1 MPSRCQS
8 ESVVVMRPRR
18 ESSDTCSLSTP
29 MHIVFYIETY
39 SLRRRQMRTDR
50 LIELIQTSGQSPG
63 AESSQ
68 MAIISVCQVAC
79 RHGLE
84 KRSALVLALDSPAE
98 NRRDNGLAHVGIGAV
113 DLQGAQR
120 VVEGHVVYR
129 EEVKLYG
136 GIAEVLYR

>member
-1 MPSRCQS
+1 
-8 ESVVVMRPRR
+8 
-18 ESSDTCSLSTP
+18 
-29 MHIVFYIETY
+29 
-39 SLRRRQMRTDR
+39 MRTDR
-50 LIELIQTSGQSPG
+50 LLELIQTSGQRAG

-68 MAIISVCQVAC
+68 MAIVGVGQVPC
-79 RHGLE
+79 RDRFE
-84 KRSALVLALDSPAE
+84 KRSTLVLALDSPAE
-98 NRRDNGLAHVGIGAV
+98 NGRDNGLAHVGIGAV